1 VVRLYD
7 CDTYLNTQ
15 INDDKLNYVIILFVA
30 VVVLLKMLTDMINYD
45 SLLLAICW
53 RVWLITIAYCW

>member
-45 SLLLAICW
+45 SLLLAIC
-53 RVWLITIAYCW
+53 